1 MLKQAHI
8 LIMEADTS
16 LQKTLQAKLSAA
28 GYRITVVSDGEL
40 GLKKIDEGKPDLV
53 MVDLLLP
60 KINGFQ
66 VLENFHRQAA
76 TKGMPVIAISA
87 TGQPGEIKRIL
98 DLGVSDY
105 LIKTELTPQ
114 EVVEKVAQSLGGS
127 ASVGDAKEDSSARTF
142 YARQNGISAK
152 ILMIEDDKFLG
163 ELCTT
168 KLSKEGFAVSLA
180 VDGEEG
186 LQKVIQERP
195 DLVLLDII
203 LPGKDGFEVLEAI
216 RHHDDAGVSKTP
228 IILLSNLGQESNVE
242 RGIALGANDYL
253 VKANFTTDEIVEKV
267 LETLRKNK
275 K

>member
-1 MLKQAHI
+1 M
-8 LIMEADTS
+8 
-16 LQKTLQAKLSAA
+16 
-28 GYRITVVSDGEL
+28 
-40 GLKKIDEGKPDLV
+40 
-53 MVDLLLP
+53 
-60 KINGFQ
+60 N
-66 VLENFHRQAA
+66 
-76 TKGMPVIAISA
+76 
-87 TGQPGEIKRIL
+87 
-98 DLGVSDY
+98 
-105 LIKTELTPQ
+105 
-114 EVVEKVAQSLGGS
+114 
-127 ASVGDAKEDSSARTF
+127 
-142 YARQNGISAK
+142 
-152 ILMIEDDKFLG
+152 EDDKFLG